1 MVDIG
6 AVRLRLN
13 EVSQLFI
20 GLLERSCPDIRSVD
34 AALRRRIAYVTVANG
49 QTVATA
55 RFNN

>member
-13 EVSQLFI
+13 ELSQLFI

-34 AALRRRIAYVTVANG
+34 NLGTLIERI
-49 QTVATA
+49 
-55 RFNN
+55 